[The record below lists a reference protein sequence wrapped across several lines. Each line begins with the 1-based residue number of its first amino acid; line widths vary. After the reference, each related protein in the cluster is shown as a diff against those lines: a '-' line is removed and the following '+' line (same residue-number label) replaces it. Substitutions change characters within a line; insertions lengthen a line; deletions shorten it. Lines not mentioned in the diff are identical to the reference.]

1 MLTNFAGLRAV
12 LAILLA
18 GLSTSCVVPDI
29 SLPEYTDTGPGNQ
42 SMMTE
47 PDFNWHLSGDRRVA
61 PRQVFSDR
69 GRIWLQWHP
78 HQAVP
83 AVFVEQS
90 HGWQV
95 LDQHQQGQYTV
106 IDGHWRR
113 LRFQGGQLQASAVYR
128 PTIVDRAC
136 DKSCP
141 ATGAKFQLRL
151 ADSTIR
157 QALRRWSEQ
166 ANWFFDDAHWTLA
179 VDLPVTAPADFD
191 GGYESA
197 VTQLLRSVRSA
208 GESVKPCF
216 YANHVLRVISAAQ
229 SCDPMTTTGDRP

>member
-1 MLTNFAGLRAV
+1 MLINFAGLWGV
-12 LAILLA
+12 LAIVLA
-18 GLSTSCVVPDI
+18 GLSASCVVHETG
-29 SLPEYTDTGPGNQ
+29 LPEYATTGPSDQ
-42 SMMTE
+42 SMMGE

-83 AVFVEQS
+83 AVFVEQP

-95 LDQHQQGQYTV
+95 IDQRQQGQYTV
-106 IDGHWRR
+106 IDGLWRR
-113 LRFQGGQLQASAVYR
+113 LRFQGGQLLAMAVYR
-128 PTIVDRAC
+128 PTAVDDAC
-136 DKSCP
+136 GKPCP
-141 ATGAKFQLRL
+141 GTGARFDLRL
-151 ADSTIR
+151 SDITIR
-157 QALRRWSEQ
+157 QALRRWSDQ

-179 VDLPVTAPADFD
+179 VDLPVTAPASFD

-197 VTQLLRSVRSA
+197 VTQLLQSVRSA

-229 SCDPMTTTGDRP
+229 SCDPMTATGDRP